1 MKIPKMVLALAATAL
16 FAGLATPQT
25 KEDVALQSPP
35 GSYDNTDFRFHSVV
49 PLGMESLELLP
60 SHRLVNLLASATS
73 SQFEGMERRPS
84 RGHVVLLSDRGRN
97 VRYFPE
103 QVDFRVSATT
113 EGLGRRPSRG
123 HVVLLSD
130 RGRNVRYFPE
140 QVDFRVSATTEG
152 HGFDPDPLP
161 VETQIAP
168 GEFML
173 GLHFRLKV
181 FHGLES
187 VYLEPESV
195 EQIGEPADVPAS
207 ERIYVAHFTLRNLP
221 VTDRILLEV
230 LDPSGQRITRFH
242 LDLL

>member
-1 MKIPKMVLALAATAL
+1 MKIPKIALALIAVAVLADL
-16 FAGLATPQT
+16 GTPQT
-25 KEDVALQSPP
+25 KEDAALQSPP
-35 GSYDNTDFRFHSVV
+35 GSYDNTDFQFHSVV

-73 SQFEGMERRPS
+73 SQFEGMVRKPS
-84 RGHVVLLSDRGRN
+84 RGHVVLVTERGSN

-103 QVDFRVSATT
+103 QVDFRVSAST
-113 EGLGRRPSRG
+113 EG
-123 HVVLLSD
+123 
-130 RGRNVRYFPE
+130 
-140 QVDFRVSATTEG
+140 Q
-152 HGFDPDPLP
+152 GFDPDPLP

-168 GEFML
+168 SEFLL

-181 FHGLES
+181 FHGLDS
-187 VYLEPESV
+187 FYLEPESV

-207 ERIYVAHFTLRNLP
+207 ERIYVAHFALRNLP
-221 VTDRILLEV
+221 VTDRLLLEV

>member
-113 EGLGRRPSRG
+113 EG
-123 HVVLLSD
+123 
-130 RGRNVRYFPE
+130 
-140 QVDFRVSATTEG
+140 

-181 FHGLES
+181 FHGLDS
-187 VYLEPESV
+187 FYLEPESV

>member
-1 MKIPKMVLALAATAL
+1 MKISKIALALVVMAL
-16 FAGLATPQT
+16 FTVFAAPQT
-25 KEDVALQSPP
+25 KEEAALQSPP
-35 GSYDNTDFRFHSVV
+35 GSYDNTNFQFHAVV

-73 SQFEGMERRPS
+73 SEFEGMERRPS
-84 RGHVVLLSDRGRN
+84 RGHVVLL
-97 VRYFPE
+97 
-103 QVDFRVSATT
+103 T
-113 EGLGRRPSRG
+113 
-123 HVVLLSD
+123 D

-168 GEFML
+168 SEFLL

-181 FHGLES
+181 FHGLDS
-187 VYLEPESV
+187 FYLEPESV

-207 ERIYVAHFTLRNLP
+207 ERIYVAHFALRNLP
-221 VTDRILLEV
+221 VSDRLLLEV
-230 LDPSGQRITRFH
+230 LDPSGARITRFH